1 MGMMFKSSGD
11 GFEIQIKVVWARL
24 RQFLSGLI
32 VTMWSGYA
40 LLSALKASG
49 LDLIALIAKL
59 GR

>member
-32 VTMWSGYA
+32 VTLWSSFA

-49 LDLIALIAKL
+49 LDLIALISGL